1 MERIHLGSLAAW
13 KHDVASPR
21 GAVLVI
27 HGLSEH
33 SGRHL
38 NTVEFLNSQGLN
50 VLRFD
55 LRGAGKSGGR
65 RQYVDQFSDYVDDA
79 NSAFNALARD
89 NPKLPLVVFGHSLG
103 GAIAIR
109 LAALRSA
116 SFRALVLS
124 APAYR
129 LGSGMSPIVITV
141 GKALSRLFPT
151 FAMPKT
157 APPTGVSRDPAVV
170 EAFLKDP
177 LSTHSNTLRQGTEI
191 LKALPDTLEQVDQFK
206 CPVFM
211 VHGTHDTI
219 INFEGSF
226 EIFKRIPTPYKCF
239 HVVPGGFHEAHND
252 YGKEAYFADLGRW
265 LNHRLA

>member
-1 MERIHLGSLAAW
+1 M
-13 KHDVASPR
+13 ASPR

-65 RQYVDQFSDYVDDA
+65 RQYVDHFSDYVDDA
-79 NSAFNALARD
+79 NTAFNQLARD
-89 NPKLPLVVFGHSLG
+89 NPKLPLVVLGHSLG

-124 APAYR
+124 APAYI
-129 LGSGMSPIVITV
+129 LGSGMSPLVIAV
-141 GKALSRLFPT
+141 GKALSRFFPT
-151 FAMPKT
+151 FALPKT

-170 EAFLKDP
+170 EAFLNDP
-177 LSTHSNTLRQGTEI
+177 LSTHANTLRQGTEI
-191 LKALPDTLEQVDQFK
+191 LGVLPSTLDQVSQFK

-226 EIFKRIPTPYKCF
+226 EIFKRIPTPYKSF
-239 HVVPGGFHEAHND
+239 HVVPGGFHECHND